1 LDEYEAT
8 RIKLFTGFG
17 LGFTVS
23 SPSNERWSFP
33 GQSEQH
39 AANLFKEHE
48 MKRAILVGLL
58 TSAFVLGAIVGT
70 SLRPQSVAAASASH
84 IQSWGFTRDPQ
95 RQDYLILY
103 DSSTGEVWGY
113 PEKALLGAAGEP
125 IRIGRLSKVG
135 APIVK

>member
-1 LDEYEAT
+1 
-8 RIKLFTGFG
+8 
-17 LGFTVS
+17 
-23 SPSNERWSFP
+23 
-33 GQSEQH
+33 
-39 AANLFKEHE
+39 

-58 TSAFVLGAIVGT
+58 ALAFVLGAIVGP
-70 SLRPQSVAAASASH
+70 SLRPESVDAASASH

-95 RQDYLILY
+95 LPDYLILY

-113 PEKALLGAAGEP
+113 PEKTLLGAAKAP